1 MTGRRAPHATQ
12 LSHHTSSGARPTSL
26 GGGRARLS
34 AAAGAW
40 GGGVSP
46 PDLPLSGGSG
56 FGADRRLRHACEGS
70 SGSAL
75 APLAVALDRSAV
87 RGARLS
93 GEGCPGG
100 GRGQRPPLGEPG
112 PRGSGGGGAAA
123 AHWVPTRPPSTG
135 AAAEMIVL
143 GEDFRQGCRAMI
155 VLGGCTGGGLPAGMP
170 CGDCTWWMYWGRTS
184 GRDAVR

>member
-1 MTGRRAPHATQ
+1 MQ
-12 LSHHTSSGARPTSL
+12 IHTLVIVTGARPTSL

-56 FGADRRLRHACEGS
+56 FGADRRLRHACEVS

-100 GRGQRPPLGEPG
+100 GRGQRPPLGESG
-112 PRGSGGGGAAA
+112 PRGSEGGGAAA
-123 AHWVPTRPPSTG
+123 AHWLPTRPPSTG
-135 AAAEMIVL
+135 VQPERL
-143 GEDFRQGCRAMI
+143 LR
-155 VLGGCTGGGLPAGMP
+155 
-170 CGDCTWWMYWGRTS
+170 
-184 GRDAVR
+184 

>member
-1 MTGRRAPHATQ
+1 MTRPRAAKAA
-12 LSHHTSSGARPTSL
+12 LFGARPTSL

-56 FGADRRLRHACEGS
+56 FGADRRLRHACEVS

-100 GRGQRPPLGEPG
+100 GRGQRPPPG
-112 PRGSGGGGAAA
+112 SRGPAVPKVGAQQ
-123 AHWVPTRPPSTG
+123 PLIG
-135 AAAEMIVL
+135 
-143 GEDFRQGCRAMI
+143 
-155 VLGGCTGGGLPAGMP
+155 
-170 CGDCTWWMYWGRTS
+170 
-184 GRDAVR
+184 